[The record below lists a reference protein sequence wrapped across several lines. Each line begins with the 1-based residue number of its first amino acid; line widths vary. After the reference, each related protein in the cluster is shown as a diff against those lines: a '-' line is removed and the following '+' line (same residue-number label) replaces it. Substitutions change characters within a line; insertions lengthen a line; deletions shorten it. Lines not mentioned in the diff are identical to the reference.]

1 MGPATRDPKKFQEVL
16 QTCVDMGPEAFSEL
30 SRRATEFGIEK
41 RTDVGLLEQNRSLF
55 FNLLPDY
62 SNNPLAIQ

>member
-1 MGPATRDPKKFQEVL
+1 MGPATSGSKEVSRSSSPVAS
-16 QTCVDMGPEAFSEL
+16 TGPEAFSEL

-62 SNNPLAIQ
+62 SNNP